1 MQKEVQIET
10 LNRGLIAV
18 YTKEGI
24 FLAWRLLKSE
34 VSGYSYWFDRNEFY
48 YIKKWKTDRICNG

>member
-34 VSGYSYWFDRNEFY
+34 VSGYSDTGLTGMNFIILILFF
-48 YIKKWKTDRICNG
+48 I